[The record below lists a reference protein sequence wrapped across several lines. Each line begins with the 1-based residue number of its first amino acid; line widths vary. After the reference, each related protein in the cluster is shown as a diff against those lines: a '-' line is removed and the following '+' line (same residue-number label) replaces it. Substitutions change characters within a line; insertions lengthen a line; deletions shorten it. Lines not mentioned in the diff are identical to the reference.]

1 VPNDEGPWTRYAATP
16 TAAPWEKYGSQ
27 PPAAVAAPAKP
38 SNDPMRGA
46 TQATGL
52 SPDTRSS
59 AGKIWDEVKRG
70 LTSAQA
76 GQGLKPQPTMTANV
90 AQFAGMAGDTL
101 SQFGVAPPAA
111 EAAGAAER
119 TIGKLFKP
127 TTSMVPETTNLLG
140 PTGKPLIKMVQQ
152 EGPSVASKAVE
163 KLNKT
168 ALIKLAKKAIA
179 AYGTYEAA
187 KKFGVPLP

>member
-1 VPNDEGPWTRYAATP
+1 VPDEGPWTRYAATP
-16 TAAPWEKYGSQ
+16 SAPWERYGSQ
-27 PPAAVAAPAKP
+27 PTAPSPKP

-52 SPDTRSS
+52 GPDTRSS
-59 AGKIWDEVKRG
+59 VGKIWDEVKRG

-76 GQGLKPQPTMTANV
+76 GQGLKPQPTMTANA

-101 SQFGVAPPAA
+101 AQFGVAPPAA

-127 TTSMVPETTNLLG
+127 TSTMVPETSNLLG
-140 PTGKPLIKMVQQ
+140 PTGKPLIRMVEQ
-152 EGPSVASKAVE
+152 EGPSAANKAVE

-168 ALIKLAKKAIA
+168 ALMKLVKKAIGV
-179 AYGTYEAA
+179 YGTYEAA
-187 KKFGVPLP
+187 KKLGVPLP